1 MFFRTYFIMKF
12 QNKVDF
18 NKNNIPSREIYSYP
32 NNNDKNNTNN
42 KYFDPRF
49 KRILWFLFASTR
61 GGFTRAKIMNLIN
74 EIPANANQISTN
86 LDLNYKTVIHH
97 LNVLTK
103 NGLIITEDK
112 EIYGST
118 YFLTPLMEQNFQLF
132 EEMLEKVR
140 KV

>member
-1 MFFRTYFIMKF
+1 MKF
-12 QNKVDF
+12 QNEAGFDDS
-18 NKNNIPSREIYSYP
+18 NIPSRGRYPYP
-32 NNNDKNNTNN
+32 NNNDKNNNN

-86 LDLNYKTVIHH
+86 LNLNYKTVVHH

-103 NGLIITEDK
+103 NGLIITDDK
-112 EIYGST
+112 GIYGST

-132 EEMLEKVR
+132 NEILEKI
-140 KV
+140 KKI

>member
-1 MFFRTYFIMKF
+1 MKF
-12 QNKVDF
+12 QNEAGF
-18 NKNNIPSREIYSYP
+18 NKNNIPSRGRYPYP
-32 NNNDKNNTNN
+32 NNNDKNNNN

-86 LDLNYKTVIHH
+86 LNLNYKTVVHH

-103 NGLIITEDK
+103 NGLIITDDK
-112 EIYGST
+112 GIYGST
-118 YFLTPLMEQNFQLF
+118 YFLTPLMEQNSQLF
-132 EEMLEKVR
+132 EEILEKVR
-140 KV
+140 KT

>member
-1 MFFRTYFIMKF
+1 MKF
-12 QNKVDF
+12 QNEWDF
-18 NKNNIPSREIYSYP
+18 NENNVPNRGRYPYP
-32 NNNDKNNTNN
+32 NNKDNKNNN

-61 GGFTRAKIMNLIN
+61 GGFTRAQIMNLIN

-86 LDLNYKTVIHH
+86 LNLNYKTVIHH
-97 LNVLTK
+97 LNVLIK
-103 NGLIITEDK
+103 NGLIVTEDK

-132 EEMLEKVR
+132 KEILEKVR
-140 KV
+140 KTRLL